1 MSFHIHICLYV
12 ILCHHIHKM
21 IIRSANTR
29 NEPLWVC
36 ICDTTV
42 HAIEEVVVLSVRLK
56 FNSWISLTRFFPTL
70 KPFSFPQTD
79 FVSFFFFF
87 GWVHNSAGRLS
98 EHGISTHHPPDHRAF
113 LPYVNQSN
121 PSQKRAK
128 HLSVFIFLQT
138 AKLPNGPSKFLSP
151 IFPTNRNSV
160 SNKNRID
167 FEIKAAQDLNRKL
180 NEILRGKLNIAPP
193 GTPGRTI
200 RFCLGRK
207 MSSDTDFE
215 K

>member
-36 ICDTTV
+36 LCDTTV

-87 GWVHNSAGRLS
+87 WLSSQFSWAPVRTRHFNSPPTRPSRVLAVRQPIKSKPKTRQTLVRFYLS
-98 EHGISTHHPPDHRAF
+98 
-113 LPYVNQSN
+113 SN
-121 PSQKRAK
+121 
-128 HLSVFIFLQT
+128 
-138 AKLPNGPSKFLSP
+138 G
-151 IFPTNRNSV
+151 
-160 SNKNRID
+160 
-167 FEIKAAQDLNRKL
+167 EIA
-180 NEILRGKLNIAPP
+180 
-193 GTPGRTI
+193 
-200 RFCLGRK
+200 
-207 MSSDTDFE
+207 
-215 K
+215 